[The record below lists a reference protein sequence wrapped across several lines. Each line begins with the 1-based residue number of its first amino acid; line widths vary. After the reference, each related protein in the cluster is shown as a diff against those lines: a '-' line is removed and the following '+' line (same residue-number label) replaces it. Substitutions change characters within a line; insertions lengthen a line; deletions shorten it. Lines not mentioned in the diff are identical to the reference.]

1 MLAGL
6 ASRTVMDNVA
16 IVVSAQKMPSIRHL
30 FASFSSVFCR
40 DPDLFSQKTR
50 KPCGQAFRLKP
61 RPLGLSRSCRLC
73 KLFKTCLIYRC
84 TRSLEPT
91 YVKQMP
97 RTDGWGNEF
106 QFTTSEFDEKGHA
119 QRFAIR
125 ALGSDG
131 EADRI
136 ASLDSGATTS
146 FADDIIYADGSFVRY
161 PESAG

>member
-91 YVKQMP
+91 SF
-97 RTDGWGNEF
+97 RTPLKRRII
-106 QFTTSEFDEKGHA
+106 TLLTVVSS
-119 QRFAIR
+119 RFVCV
-125 ALGSDG
+125 LGVLLG
-131 EADRI
+131 PLFI
-136 ASLDSGATTS
+136 G
-146 FADDIIYADGSFVRY
+146 G
-161 PESAG
+161 